1 MIAITIF
8 EVEYDK
14 NIYESNYSSF
24 ENVILDV
31 KYSDSYVEA
40 IIDINGDDFMKIDDF
55 IMLARRW
62 FWLIRRCSEFYL
74 IDDN

>member
-40 IIDINGDDFMKIDDF
+40 IIDINGDDFIKIDDF
-55 IMLARRW
+55 IMLDRR
-62 FWLIRRCSEFYL
+62 
-74 IDDN
+74 